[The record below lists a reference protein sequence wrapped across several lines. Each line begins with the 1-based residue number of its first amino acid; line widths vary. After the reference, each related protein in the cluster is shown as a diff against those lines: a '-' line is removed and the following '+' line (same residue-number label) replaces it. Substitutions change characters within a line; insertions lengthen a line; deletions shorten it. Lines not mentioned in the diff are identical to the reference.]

1 MAMVFR
7 MSLVLVPVLLL
18 AIPEA
23 RAQDLDVCPM
33 GWEEAA
39 RSFLEAELEER
50 LEEAAGWVHPD
61 ERVGWSEWKAFE
73 WARRTARLKAMP
85 EPVQE
90 RAARERGQAAA
101 RLEVAHFLCAA
112 AAEPDV
118 FRVTMDPN
126 GRNLRTIKMV
136 HGEGRWWVRTGSVQL
151 DAEQQRVVTAYLEAV
166 DDDRWDEA
174 EAWVARQALPRFKG
188 YRIEVEHFLSGSPVF
203 AEARVAMALK
213 RKDEWAEMHLRSERE
228 SDGIIVVHAEFP
240 TAESV
245 ACELVEVDGTWRILM
260 R

>member
-7 MSLVLVPVLLL
+7 MSPVVILVLLM
-18 AIPEA
+18 AIPVA
-23 RAQDLDVCPM
+23 RAQDLDVCPV

-39 RSFLEAELEER
+39 NSFLEAELEER
-50 LEEAAGWVHPD
+50 LEAAAGWVHPD
-61 ERVGWSEWKAFE
+61 ERVGWTEWKAFE
-73 WARRTARLKAMP
+73 WSRRAARLKAMS

-90 RAARERGQAAA
+90 RAAREHGQAVA
-101 RLEVAHFLCAA
+101 RLEVAQFLCAA
-112 AAEPDV
+112 AAEPGV

-126 GRNLRTIKMV
+126 GRNLRTINMV
-136 HGEGRWWVRTGSVQL
+136 HEEGRWWVRTGSVRL
-151 DAEQQRVVTAYLEAV
+151 DAEQQRVVTAYLAAV
-166 DDDRWDEA
+166 DEDRWDEA

-203 AEARVAMALK
+203 AEGRVTKALK
-213 RKDEWAEMHLRSERE
+213 RKDEWADMHLRSELE

-245 ACELVEVDGTWRILM
+245 ACELVEVDGAWRILM